1 MFRSNHKL
9 TAAAAALTMIWSAAA
24 AATAQLPVVSAVTV
38 TPPYSC
44 PAVYDALMAMED
56 EYPKGTPWTNEDF
69 YAWNGGGMYY
79 GGYGCVSFAYLLSDA
94 AFGYLPCEEPLDFDP
109 AALRVGDMIRYSGH
123 TVVILEVCSDS
134 VIVAEGNY
142 DSAVNWGRKITF
154 DSIASSVE
162 YYSSRY
168 PDAFAFRETE
178 AAIAVDE
185 TVTPAVISR
194 DAVSLTWES
203 SDSNVAAVGTDGVV
217 HGMGNGVATITATD
231 GSHTES
237 FTVTV
242 GNPEVGTEIPK
253 GLNYTVDTELG
264 AVTIT
269 GYKGELTELTIPAEI
284 EGLPV
289 TTIGNWAFTANSPVT
304 HLVLPDTVTT
314 LSSFAFFDSRNLQS
328 IVLPEG
334 LETIGE
340 WAFYYSGLQSLLIPE
355 TVRYIGNW
363 ACSGM
368 EALTA
373 FAVDPDNP
381 DYCSVEGVLFE
392 SDMSELVAYPAGK
405 MDTEYAI
412 PEGVEYITSGAFGGV
427 LFLQQLQ
434 IPASVDRITQSTFEL
449 AVSMREFIVAE
460 DNQSYC
466 DKDGVLYTKD
476 GKTLLAYPIGRDD
489 SAYTVA
495 PGTERIANSAFSYA
509 AALTDISLPSSLLTI
524 GEWAFSDCTGLTAV
538 QILGRVTT
546 IQTGAFAYCTEL
558 TECFIPASATAI
570 GDAAAGEVFQEC
582 ENLTIVGYSGTQAE
596 TYAAKYNIPFEAAAY
611 PMGDINRDG
620 LVTISDVIL
629 LNRIIAEDDTLP
641 EITVTATDMD
651 CNGDADVNVD
661 DSVWILRTLATLN

>member
-1 MFRSNHKL
+1 MFRTNHKL

-24 AATAQLPVVSAVTV
+24 ATTAELTVVSAVTI

-44 PAVYDALMAMED
+44 PAVYDALMAMQD
-56 EYPKGTPWTNEDF
+56 EYPKGTPWTNENF

-142 DSAVNWGRKITF
+142 DDAVNWGRKITF

-168 PDAFAFRETE
+168 PEAFAFRESE
-178 AAIAVDE
+178 AAIAVDA
-185 TVTPAVISR
+185 TVIPAVISR
-194 DAVSLTWES
+194 DALSLTWES
-203 SDSNVAAVGTDGVV
+203 SDSGIASVDADGVI
-217 HGMGNGVATITATD
+217 HGISNGIATITATD

-242 GNPEVGTEIPK
+242 GNPDVGTEIPE
-253 GLNYTVDTELG
+253 GLYYTVDTEAG
-264 AVTIT
+264 EVTIT
-269 GYKGELTELTIPAEI
+269 GYKGDLTELTIPAEI
-284 EGLPV
+284 QGLPV
-289 TTIGNWAFTANSPVT
+289 TTIGNWAFTANSSVT

-314 LSSFAFFDSRNLQS
+314 LSSFAFFDCQNLQS
-328 IVLPEG
+328 IVLPDG

-340 WAFYYSGLQSLLIPE
+340 WAFYYSGLQSLVIPE

-368 EALTA
+368 ESMTA
-373 FAVDPDNP
+373 FAVDPENP
-381 DYCSVEGVLFE
+381 YYCSVEGVLYE
-392 SDMSELVAYPAGK
+392 ADMSELLAYPAGK
-405 MDTEYAI
+405 TDSAYII
-412 PEGVEYITSGAFGGV
+412 PDGVEYITTGAFGGA
-427 LFLQQLQ
+427 LYLQQLQ

-449 AVSMREFIVAE
+449 AVSMNEFIVDE
-460 DNQSYC
+460 ENQSYC
-466 DKDGVLYTKD
+466 DKDGVLYTED
-476 GKTLLAYPIGRDD
+476 GKILLAYPIGRNA

-495 PGTERIANSAFSYA
+495 PGTERIANSAFAYA
-509 AALTDISLPSSLLTI
+509 AALTEISLPSSLLTI

-538 QILGRVTT
+538 QIPGRVTT

-558 TECFIPASATAI
+558 TECLIPASATAI
-570 GDAAAGEVFQEC
+570 GDAAAGEVFHDC
-582 ENLTIVGYSGTQAE
+582 KNLTIVGYSGTQAE
-596 TYAAKYNIPFEAAAY
+596 IYAEKYSIPFEAAAY
-611 PMGDINRDG
+611 PVGDINRDG
-620 LVTISDVIL
+620 LVTIADVIL
-629 LNRIIAEDDTLP
+629 LNRVIAEDNTLP
-641 EITVTATDMD
+641 DLTVTAADMD
-651 CNGDADVNVD
+651 CNGDSDVNVD
-661 DSVWILRTLATLN
+661 DSVWILRTLAALD